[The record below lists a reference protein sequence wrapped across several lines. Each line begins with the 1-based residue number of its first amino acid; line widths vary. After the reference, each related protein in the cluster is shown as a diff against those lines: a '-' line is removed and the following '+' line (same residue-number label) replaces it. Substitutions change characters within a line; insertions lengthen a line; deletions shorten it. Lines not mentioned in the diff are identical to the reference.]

1 VAPKTLI
8 VLRHA
13 KSSWDTADHDFH
25 RPLANRGV
33 RDAQAAG
40 KLLAEYHID
49 YVLSSAAKRAK
60 QTWENA
66 KAGGASAPSIDY
78 SEAIYHAWSNEIL
91 DELHDLEEDIHT
103 ALVIGHQPTLGD
115 LIETLAKPGPLRDQ
129 VETKYPTCG
138 LAVLTYRGAW
148 KTLSPGKATLT
159 RFEIPR
165 G

>member
-1 VAPKTLI
+1 VAGKTLI
-8 VLRHA
+8 VLRHG
-13 KSSWDTADHDFH
+13 KSSWKTNDADFH
-25 RPLANRGV
+25 RPLAGRGV

-40 KLLAEYHID
+40 KILAEYHID
-49 YVLSSAAKRAK
+49 YVLCSAATRAK

-66 KAGGASAPSIDY
+66 KAGGATAEEIDY

-91 DELHDLEEDIHT
+91 DELHDLDESIHT

-115 LIETLAKPGPLRDQ
+115 LIETLAKPNDLLAR
-129 VETKYPTCG
+129 VEAKFPTSG
-138 LAVLTYRGAW
+138 LAVLTYRGGW
-148 KTLSPGKATLT
+148 KTLGPGKATLA